1 MTVSTAHLVLNSAT
15 NIVFWET
22 VYTHTAIIWWK
33 NTVSHVSIVL
43 FNYKTTVFIHDQ
55 QPHRLRFMHYY
66 IAFNYT
72 DLRSDQLQKHQQIEH
87 DKQLLSHHWLQTAHR
102 NLHTPLH
109 TFHTTLIFG
118 QRVFCIFNFHIRP
131 IYIDRLTNLHTSYIS
146 T

>member
-1 MTVSTAHLVLNSAT
+1 MTVSTAHLVEQSYKYCVLRNSL
-15 NIVFWET
+15 
-22 VYTHTAIIWWK
+22 YTHCHHLVEKHSFTCE
-33 NTVSHVSIVL
+33 HIVL